1 MTMKAFL
8 DCVAC
13 TLGQGLRAVR
23 SATNDPEVHRRAI
36 LAMLAE
42 LAQTDL
48 SLTPV
53 ELGDVAQRIVARE
66 TGVADPYREAR
77 ARANAEALS
86 LYPRLKEIV
95 RSSAEPLLTAAK
107 IAIVGNIIDLGAY
120 GHEYDV
126 EAALEQL
133 LHRPFARDDFAKFRE
148 ALRRARSVFYL
159 ADNAG
164 EIVFDRVLLEEM
176 PGRQLTVAVKSEPF
190 INDAMLPDAEQVG
203 LTEIARVIEVP
214 IYPGR
219 TNEFTAAWEEAD
231 LIVSKGHANFESYDE
246 AEGPLF
252 FLLLA
257 KCDFVARSTGVEKGQ
272 MVLFAR

>member
-1 MTMKAFL
+1 MKAFL

-13 TLGQGLRAVR
+13 TLGQGLRTVR
-23 SATNDPEVHRRAI
+23 SVTGDPEVHRRVMR
-36 LAMLAE
+36 AMLAE
-42 LAQTDL
+42 LAQSDL

-77 ARANAEALS
+77 QRANTEALR
-86 LYPRLKEIV
+86 LYPRLKGIV
-95 RSSAEPLLTAAK
+95 RSSEEPLRTAAK

-120 GHEYDV
+120 GDDYDV
-126 EAALEQL
+126 EGTLERL
-133 LHRPFARDDFAKFRE
+133 LQEPFARDDFAKFRE
-148 ALRRARSVFYL
+148 AMNRARNVLYL

-164 EIVFDRVLLEEM
+164 EVVFDRVLLEEM
-176 PGRQLTVAVKSEPF
+176 PDRRLTVTVKSEPF

-219 TNEFTAAWEEAD
+219 TDEFAAAWEEAD
-231 LIVSKGHANFESYDE
+231 VIISKGHANFESYDE

-257 KCDFVARSTGVEKGQ
+257 KCDFVARSAGVQKGE
-272 MVLFAR
+272 MVLLAR